1 MDRMSEPALISHALG
16 SASRTA
22 SARSPGR
29 LRGLA
34 VAATATTFALIGIG
48 ALVRATGSGLGCTGW
63 PKCTATSWLPPLR
76 FHSLVEYSHR
86 FTAFLDVV
94 LAGALAMVAWRGYRD
109 VPTVFVPAVASA
121 GLVVFQAVLGGIV
134 VHGDLEAL
142 LVTAH
147 LVTAMLFAAVLVVAT
162 VGAYSLE
169 VRLPRAWTAVDRLA
183 AGTAGAA
190 LALIGVG
197 AYVRGEGAGLAF
209 TDWPLMGGRVVPAT
223 WSVPASLQFTH
234 RVLAAVV
241 LGLVAWLAVRIRG
254 GMPGSAAAVLS
265 SVAAGLVV
273 AQVLVGAANVWSRL
287 ASAAVVAHVTLA
299 GLAWGAIVATV
310 VALRLHPEPARA
322 RSTA

>member
-1 MDRMSEPALISHALG
+1 
-16 SASRTA
+16 
-22 SARSPGR
+22 
-29 LRGLA
+29 
-34 VAATATTFALIGIG
+34 VAATVTTFALIGIG

-94 LAGALAMVAWRGYRD
+94 LAGSLAVVAWRGYRD
-109 VPTVFVPAVASA
+109 VPRVFVPAVASA

-162 VGAYSLE
+162 VGAFSLAG
-169 VRLPRAWTAVDRLA
+169 PTHPARAWAGLDRLGA
-183 AGTAGAA
+183 ITAGCA
-190 LALIGVG
+190 LVLIGVG

-209 TDWPLMGGRVVPAT
+209 TDWPLVGGRAVPAT
-223 WSVPASLQFTH
+223 WSVPTSLQFTH

-241 LGLVAWLAVRIRG
+241 LVLVVAMAIRVRRA
-254 GMPGSAAAVLS
+254 MPGPPAAVLS
-265 SVAAGLVV
+265 AVAAGLVT

-299 GLAWGAIVATV
+299 GLAWGAIVATL
-310 VALRLHPEPARA
+310 ATLRLEPSAARA
-322 RSTA
+322 RVAG